1 MSPAVALQPAAR
13 EPGAPQ
19 PGDHG
24 QAAAHEI
31 PDQTGAVILYHQYH
45 RPLIDTELVWRYP
58 PARRAAVHAE
68 RLVERAPESIRPV
81 LAAQRCARQATDS
94 RDDDLG
100 GEWKGREH
108 DPGGDG
114 AVVRA
119 ERGAAGDVVEELSLY
134 PADHAL
140 HPAGAVAGSEPPAVL
155 PITLELHRVLHRV
168 RLLHEGRLAAVLE
181 VVAATLPHEGVAEVA
196 EVDPQVR
203 ELVGK

>member
-19 PGDHG
+19 PGDHR
-24 QAAAHEI
+24 QAAAHEV

-68 RLVERAPESIRPV
+68 RLVERALESVRPV
-81 LAAQRCARQATDS
+81 HATQRHARQAANS

-100 GEWKGREH
+100 GERQGRDH

-119 ERGAAGDVVEELSLY
+119 ERGAASDV
-134 PADHAL
+134 
-140 HPAGAVAGSEPPAVL
+140 
-155 PITLELHRVLHRV
+155 
-168 RLLHEGRLAAVLE
+168 
-181 VVAATLPHEGVAEVA
+181 
-196 EVDPQVR
+196 
-203 ELVGK
+203 